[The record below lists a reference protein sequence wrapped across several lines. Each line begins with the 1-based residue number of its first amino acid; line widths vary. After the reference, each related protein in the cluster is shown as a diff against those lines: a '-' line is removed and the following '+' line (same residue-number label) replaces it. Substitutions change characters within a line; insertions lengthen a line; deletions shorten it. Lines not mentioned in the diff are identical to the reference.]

1 MIFSR
6 LLFLIV
12 FIPFFSP
19 AFVFAYE
26 LSAHERLTRAIIDS
40 INNSSSFSL
49 SESEAEALVKGV
61 LAEDN
66 LPRPLNHFYD
76 PVHKKGLSLGTH
88 IFESAKR
95 WANDPFS
102 QRTFTK
108 SNFLTRRLFNAE
120 DNIFTYN
127 RALELYKQGKKIEA
141 YEHLGHV
148 LHLVEDMGVPDHTR
162 NDAHPAETSPYENF
176 TKDAPL
182 PYSKKYLNTIAPRRF
197 SSLDAVFVHLARY
210 SNSSFFSEDTILSED
225 YPAPIP
231 KGIKK
236 VADGYEYAYRTD
248 ENGVDYLLYRRR
260 LPSLSSFIGNDAYTE
275 FNTLK
280 SLPVL
285 EDYYAHLSR
294 EVIASGLGL
303 FSLFLKDVGE
313 PDLSFIPKVSLSD
326 PALSLI
332 DSASSSPAISLTVE
346 REKEYIPVFARAP
359 EDNIAEF
366 SALLASTPKVLE
378 VFYNAP
384 PVIPLILAPSTSSS
398 LASSSTTSLTST
410 STASSF
416 SSLTIADSENSSSP
430 ASSTLA
436 STTPLISG
444 SALISEVFFD
454 AEGSDTGKEFIE
466 LFNPGETA
474 FDLSLASLQFG
485 ELGGTIKKKNF
496 ELGNSIPPHGFFL
509 ITIGEG
515 DARDGKKGDMLYK
528 SGSLKNASD
537 TIRLVADQISL
548 SASSTILDSFHYDIR
563 NFPNF
568 TPGASLERATLL
580 GPSSSDCVRSQGDA
594 EYSGHFCPAPTF
606 YLRSLPHSQNFASF
620 KEPRA
625 YPEEPISYAFTF
637 DSATRSLNLSLS
649 SINPFSYKI
658 NLIPSTDFFYP
669 SSASQ
674 SFSTTTSVSAIFPL
688 STLGHSLTFEINLT
702 DEEGFSLPPILLLY
716 NSPSLLSHPS
726 YIVRDDLGDVADL
739 NFSLSDFTKEII
751 RTNTSHSADTYLGF
765 MKPGYQ
771 DFIFSSSSPSFDLYL
786 PFFESLSPSA
796 PASYFL
802 KISPYGNIPAS
813 DTLSL
818 AIQKSE
824 SAIPVLFSRL
834 YASST
839 TEVVPLYTNPSLLLS
854 DPLCDGSLDSDPFR
868 VSYNSFF
875 HRVTL
880 RSCRSENDRF
890 LFSFRPVN
898 SDISPLEIKN
908 SSDPFAVFSPL
919 ATNEKYEFLVDLLGV
934 DGSIMNHFS
943 TTLFIPGLFSRF
955 SFPSELTPEIDSAL
969 SEEFEEIPPY
979 ISLEYSRTHLSGFLT
994 EKLFN
999 RSLGLIPPITSSG
1012 QSFIYPYANH
1022 RLILFTDTDPSTL
1035 TPPDSL
1041 TLSKDT
1047 DFTLD
1052 SGTLGFSPIEVAYTN
1067 EDMSLEYKNRFP
1079 YLLLCE
1085 SRFYILGLDNNCF
1098 KTDLLRSYSLRLP
1111 LLVKDEVTEFS
1122 LLIYRLQQLLPAAEG
1137 VEESA
1142 RFVLE
1147 SIDKNR
1153 YKKSAE

>member
-88 IFESAKR
+88 IFESAKK

-430 ASSTLA
+430 ASSTPT
-436 STTPLISG
+436 STSPLIPG
-444 SALISEVFFD
+444 SARISEIFFD

-474 FDLSLASLQFG
+474 FDLSRASLQFG

-496 ELGNSIPPHGFFL
+496 ESGNSIPPHGFFL
-509 ITIGEG
+509 IDIGEG
-515 DARDGKKGDMLYK
+515 DTRDGKKGDMLYK

-537 TIRLVADQISL
+537 TIRLVADQLTL
-548 SASSTILDSFHYDIR
+548 STSSTILDSSHYDVK
-563 NFPNF
+563 NFPDF
-568 TPGASLERATLL
+568 VPGASLERATLL
-580 GPSSSDCVRSQGDA
+580 DPASSDCTRSQDIA
-594 EYSGHFCPAPTF
+594 EYSGHFCSDAIF
-606 YLRSLPHSQNFASF
+606 HLRSLPRPQNSASF
-620 KEPRA
+620 KEPRT
-625 YPEEPISYAFTF
+625 YPEEPISYSFAFNPV
-637 DSATRSLNLSLS
+637 ARSLNLSLFS
-649 SINPFSYKI
+649 LTPFSYKVS
-658 NLIPSTDFFYP
+658 LIPPGGFFSP
-669 SSASQ
+669 LSAPQVFPTTTVASAS
-674 SFSTTTSVSAIFPL
+674 FPIYV
-688 STLGHSLTFEINLT
+688 LGTPLTFEINLT
-702 DEEGFSLPPILLLY
+702 DEEGFSLPPVLLLY
-716 NSPSLLSHPS
+716 NPPSLLSRPS
-726 YIVRDDLGDVADL
+726 YTVRDDLGDIADL
-739 NFSLSDFTKEII
+739 SFSLPDFTKESIKA
-751 RTNTSHSADTYLGF
+751 NTSHSADTYLGF
-765 MKPGYQ
+765 LKPEYQ
-771 DFIFSSSSPSFDLYL
+771 DFIFTSSSPSTDHYL
-786 PFFESLSPSA
+786 PFFESLSSSV

-802 KISPYGNIPAS
+802 KISSYENIPS
-813 DTLSL
+813 SETLSL
-818 AIQKSE
+818 ALQKSE

-834 YASST
+834 YTSST
-839 TEVVPLYTNPSLLLS
+839 TELVPIHADPALLLS
-854 DPLCDGSLDSDPFR
+854 DPLCDGSLDTDPFR
-868 VSYNSFF
+868 ASYNSFF
-875 HRVTL
+875 HKVTL
-880 RSCRSENDRF
+880 RACWRENDRF
-890 LFSFRPVN
+890 LFSYRPTD
-898 SDISPLEIKN
+898 SGISPIEIKN
-908 SSDPFAVFSPL
+908 SSDPFALFSPPM
-919 ATNEKYEFLVDLLGV
+919 TNEEYEFSVDFLAS
-934 DGSIMNHFS
+934 DGSLMNHYS
-943 TTLFIPGLFSRF
+943 TTLLIPGLFSRF
-955 SFPSELTPEIDSAL
+955 SFPSEPTPEIDSAL
-969 SEEFEEIPPY
+969 TEEFEEIPPY
-979 ISLEYSRTHLSGFLT
+979 ISIEYSRTHLSGFLT

-1022 RLILFTDTDPSTL
+1022 RLILFTEADPTTL
-1035 TPPDSL
+1035 TPPDTL
-1041 TLSKDT
+1041 TLSKET
-1047 DFTLD
+1047 NFTLD
-1052 SGTLGFSPIEVAYTN
+1052 SGTLGFTPIEVAYTN
-1067 EDMSLEYKNRFP
+1067 EEMSLEYKNRFP

-1085 SRFYILGLDNNCF
+1085 SRFYALGLDNNCF
-1098 KTDLLRSYSLRLP
+1098 KTDLLRSYGLRLP
-1111 LLVKDEVTEFS
+1111 LLVKDEITEFS